1 MQVNSPR
8 ELRNAPEFPG
18 GEVELGDEVKAVDF
32 GGQVDIVFLTNGD
45 HVSPDPHGRQRRGL
59 LARANP
65 SRQALFRPSSVT
77 YPIGRALAY
86 NAGVQ

>member
-1 MQVNSPR
+1 MAYEAPR
-8 ELRNAPEFPG
+8 ISG
-18 GEVELGDEVKAVDF
+18 GEFELGDKVEAVDF
-32 GGQVDIVFLTNGD
+32 GGQVDIVFLTDDD

-86 NAGVQ
+86 NAGVQS